1 MVRVVQEKCSQLK
14 ALIVS
19 VFTFSFVIVER
30 QANMEQTKVSTAGS
44 LNI

>member
-19 VFTFSFVIVER
+19 VFTFSFVIVGCTCIE
-30 QANMEQTKVSTAGS
+30 AS
-44 LNI
+44 